1 MNFSNLFRTVTM
13 RAISVGLTLSLLVNS
28 TPAAPE
34 TVVGLGK
41 ESSRA
46 FLFWFHNSGMSKL
59 IQERGAGS
67 VRRQEKQRDR
77 DAKIVRI
84 KIFPEAATVD
94 LGEHVRF
101 SAIAYDQKDDAVG
114 GIKVKWSG
122 QGSSTG
128 RRAKVSREGEFEAL
142 GPGSFTITAEANG
155 QSAQA
160 TVVVRPGIRRNM
172 NEVPQRT
179 KSVSSRD
186 LPTNTKKISSTGN
199 PATPGTGNRVAA
211 GKDRV
216 AKRSHVRSVTATPP
230 TQDLPIEGW
239 GDDNYGSADDPG
251 NRIGNPPGTPL
262 DDGAGSGNFQ
272 FSAPVLSL
280 DGRGIDLRLALSYN
294 SRLWNKSGTQIN
306 YDNDRG
312 WPAPGFS
319 LGFGKLLGMGVNGGG
334 MLIDAD
340 GTRHAYTGSITFYSG
355 GTSGVMHTADGSF
368 IDYTYSTGTG
378 GGLTYAFARLANGT
392 MISFGAPGPG
402 AIYPTSIEDANGN
415 FITITYV
422 NNSGP
427 RIQTVTDT
435 LNRTISFHYDTN
447 NLLTAITAPGYVSGT
462 RTLVRLHYHQLT
474 LDTTNAFSGLTPA
487 VRDANPWGVDAIY
500 YPGTST
506 GFWLNDS
513 DSYSSYG
520 MLNKVVEERGMGFSS
535 SGLNDMGSV
544 SQGSVSRTEAYNYP
558 LTPDSSLTDAPIYT
572 TKTVSWTTDGTN
584 FDSAITTYEV
594 HQNANPRS
602 TLITLPSGLKNKQ
615 LAYNAPNQWNDGLVY
630 HDDTYVVE
638 NQPLQTSTSSWQQ
651 GAYDSPRPTRIEKTD
666 EMQHV
671 TAAEFS
677 YGSVYNQVTEIRDLD
692 YGGTALLRATRKT
705 YQNSANYTARHIF
718 NLPLTV
724 EIYDSDNVTRL
735 SRTEYQ
741 YDSQTMTAAPEVVQH
756 DQSFNPYAVDEGFC
770 YWDFD
775 WSDPDCQ
782 GSCNP
787 ELMSCDGYCPQ
798 IYYCPYDS
806 STHYRGNVT
815 QITKYANAAT
825 EPATGATSETRHY
838 DITGN
843 LVQTNAD
850 CCTQTTFAYD
860 IDTQFAFSLS
870 QTRGSATDPYAQ
882 VKTSNTYDFN
892 TGFIRSATSANGRQT
907 ITDYE
912 SVTLRPSI
920 ITAPTGAHTDHSY
933 DDAAM
938 TLTQTTY
945 LAAADGGGIAAQSV
959 RYLNGSGQVRR
970 ETARGPNAGQ
980 NQTWD
985 AVDTTYNNLGQVSQ
999 QSRPYRVGSET
1010 PAFSSV
1016 SYDVLGRTTRLTSP
1030 DGSVSENYYNE
1041 QDFDTSDGYAPQ
1053 RPSVA
1058 SNTAG
1063 DTILVRDAWGR
1074 ERWGRTDATGRL
1086 VEVVE
1091 PNPSGNGSTATG
1103 GYVTTYSYD
1112 ALDDLTQIHQD
1123 TQTRLFKYDSLDRLI
1138 AQKVA
1143 EMNATLNDSGVY
1155 QSSGGVWSDFFTY
1168 DGRSNLISRTDA
1180 RGVKT
1185 VYNYNN
1191 DPLNRLQSVS
1201 WDTSGFG
1208 DTANPMIGAATVTY
1222 AYRTKSTSTE
1232 LKDVT
1237 QLSNITTSGVSTEAY
1252 SYDDGEGRVT
1262 AKTLTLNGRSSYPF
1276 ATDYA
1281 YDTLDR
1287 AKNITY
1293 PAEYSNGSAPRKVV
1307 HYDYDLASRLSTL
1320 TYDGQLFASNIVYNA
1335 ASQATSLKVGVA
1347 GANQITENYGYDSQT
1362 GLLAG
1367 QNIVRG
1373 TDTIHPLFDLTYD
1386 YANANGKRTG
1396 QLTKIL
1402 NNWNHAKDRGYS
1414 YDALGRLTQATGG
1427 ANGALWTQ
1435 TYSYDK
1441 FGNRTS
1447 VSASGYSAKGE
1458 IPRRAVAPVETADA
1472 KSPKPNEGSVP
1483 SPNLPDDL
1491 LAKNN
1496 PESIRR
1502 GLDPTVSE
1510 SSEPLSDS
1518 APTLRRAEKNSSNPK
1533 PVTPPVDP
1541 VFTDDPLSAG
1551 VNIRA
1556 IHITDLRDAINQAR
1570 VRAGIGNASWAESVT
1585 VGVTV
1590 KASHITEMRSRLAE
1604 ARSALGL
1611 SVATYTDSGLTSG
1624 FLIRA
1629 VHIQELRDR
1638 VREALVSVPITTD
1651 GLAALSYDSASNRI
1665 TTAGF
1670 AYDAAGNQTQVKRVD
1685 GSTEKFQYDA
1695 ANRLIYTRD
1704 GNNNVLATT
1713 TYGDSNERLIVDEGG
1728 LRTYFAGEDGT
1739 PTAEYTESGGA
1750 VIPAWS
1756 KSYVFLDGRLLS
1768 TLTPNGSGGEAIL
1781 FHHPDTL
1788 GTRLV
1793 TDPANG
1799 TSFEQ
1804 VTLAFGTALNAEST
1818 TATNRRFTT
1827 YDRSNATGLDYAVN
1841 RHYDPQQGRFT
1852 QVDPAGMNA
1861 VDLSSPQTLNLYGYC
1876 ANDPI
1881 NHTDPSGLG
1890 FFSFLKKLF
1899 KWILLIVTIIV
1910 AVLIVVY
1917 TGRIDAAIG
1926 LLKTVLTVIGAI
1938 VSAASQIADMAG
1950 LTKLKQIFDIIAAG
1964 TAFGISLANIA
1975 GHSLALAKTIFKAI
1989 QDGATF
1995 VSKILTAYAS
2005 KKWGQILDLVST
2017 VAGFIS
2023 SEISPTGIP
2032 DPNPEHKGEIIH
2044 EWKFKKWDI
2053 YKFIRSVIEKVA
2065 NLAGAERLSG
2075 FVNVLGLVDDV
2086 GDIIMG
2092 IHRFRDPSKGGGPL
2106 SKSPGIPRW
2115 AGWFDRSVLILKKVN
2130 SAFGR
2135 IDKAIALAH

>member
-1 MNFSNLFRTVTM
+1 MNLSNLLRTVTM

-46 FLFWFHNSGMSKL
+46 FLFWFHNGGMSKL
-59 IQERGAGS
+59 IQGRGAGN

-77 DAKIVRI
+77 DAKVARI

-101 SAIAYDQKDDAVG
+101 SAVAYDQQDDAVG

-122 QGSSTG
+122 QESAAG
-128 RRAKVSREGEFEAL
+128 RRAKVSQQGEFEAL
-142 GPGSFTITAEANG
+142 APGSFTITAETNG

-172 NEVPQRT
+172 NEVPLGT

-186 LPTNTKKISSTGN
+186 EPTNTKKISSTGN
-199 PATPGTGNRVAA
+199 PAMPGTGNRVAT
-211 GKDRV
+211 GRGRV
-216 AKRSHVRSVTATPP
+216 AKRSHVKNVTGTPP
-230 TQDLPIEGW
+230 TPMLPVEGW

-280 DGRGIDLRLALSYN
+280 DGRGIDMRLALSYN

-312 WPAPGFS
+312 WPGPGFS

-340 GTRHAYTGSITFYSG
+340 GTRHAYTGSITFYSW
-355 GTSGVMHTADGSF
+355 GTYGVMHTADGSF

-435 LNRTISFHYDTN
+435 LNRAISFHYDTN
-447 NLLTAITAPGYVSGT
+447 DLLTAITAPGYISGS
-462 RTLVRLHYHQLT
+462 RTLARLHYHQLS
-474 LDTTNAFSGLTPA
+474 LDTTNAFSGLTPG
-487 VRDANPWGVDAIY
+487 VRDANPWAVDAIY

-506 GFWLNDS
+506 GYWLNDS

-520 MLNKVVEERGMGFSS
+520 MLAKVVEERGMGFSA
-535 SGLNDMGSV
+535 SGLTDMGSV
-544 SQGSVSRTEAYNYP
+544 SQGSVNRTETYNYP
-558 LTPDSSLTDAPIYT
+558 LTPDSTLTDAPTYT
-572 TKTVSWTTDGTN
+572 TRTESWTTDGTN
-584 FDSAITTYEV
+584 FDSATTTYEV

-602 TLITLPSGLKNKQ
+602 TLITLPNGLKNKQ
-615 LAYNAPNQWNDGLVY
+615 LAIYAPNQWNDGLVY

-638 NQPLQTSTSSWQQ
+638 NQPLQTSSSTWQQ
-651 GAYDSPRPTRIEKTD
+651 GAYDSPRPSRVEKTD

-671 TAAEFS
+671 TATEFS
-677 YGSVYNQVTEIRDLD
+677 YGTVYNQVIEARDFD
-692 YGGTALLRATRKT
+692 YGGTSLLRATRT
-705 YQNSANYTARHIF
+705 SYQNSANYTSRHIF

-724 EIYDSDNVTRL
+724 EVYDSDYVTRL
-735 SRTEYQ
+735 SRTDYQ
-741 YDSQTMTAAPEVVQH
+741 YDGQTMTAAPEVVQH
-756 DQSFNPYAVDEGFC
+756 DQSSNPYAADEGFC
-770 YWDFD
+770 YWEND
-775 WSDPDCQ
+775 WNDGDCR
-782 GSCNP
+782 GSCLPNCP
-787 ELMSCDGYCPQ
+787 ECIQDLSCDGYCPQ
-798 IYYCPYDS
+798 IYYCPYTSFTD
-806 STHYRGNVT
+806 YRGNVT
-815 QITKYANAAT
+815 QITKYVNAAT
-825 EPATGATSETRHY
+825 EPASGAISETRRY

-843 LVQTNAD
+843 LVQTNAE

-860 IDTQFAFSLS
+860 IDTQFAFPLS
-870 QTRGSATDPYAQ
+870 ETRGSATDPYAQ
-882 VKTSNTYDFN
+882 VKTSRTYDFN
-892 TGFIRSATSANGRQT
+892 TGLTRSATSANGRQT

-912 SVTLRPSI
+912 SGTLRPSI
-920 ITAPTGAHTDHSY
+920 ITAPTGAHIDYSY

-945 LAAADGGGIAAQSV
+945 LVSADGGGIAAQNV
-959 RYLNGSGQVRR
+959 RYLNGAGQVRR
-970 ETARGPNAGQ
+970 ESARGPNEGQ

-985 AVDTTYNNLGQVSQ
+985 AVDTIYNNLGQVSQ
-999 QSRPYRVGSET
+999 HSQPYRIGSES
-1010 PAFSSV
+1010 PVFSSV
-1016 SYDVLGRTTRLTSP
+1016 TYDVLGRTTRLTAP
-1030 DGSVSENYYNE
+1030 DGSATENYYNE

-1058 SNTAG
+1058 SNAAG

-1074 ERWGRTDATGRL
+1074 ERWGRTDASGRL
-1086 VEVVE
+1086 VEVIE
-1091 PNPSGNGSTATG
+1091 PNPSGNGSTATN
-1103 GYVTTYSYD
+1103 GYVTTYTYD
-1112 ALDDLTQIHQD
+1112 GLDDLTQIHQD
-1123 TQTRLFKYDSLDRLI
+1123 TQTRLFKYDSLGRLI
-1138 AQKVA
+1138 AQKLA

-1155 QSSGGVWSDFFTY
+1155 QSTGGVWSDVFTY
-1168 DGRSNLISRTDA
+1168 DVRSNLTSRTDA
-1180 RGVKT
+1180 RGVKA

-1201 WDTSGFG
+1201 WDTGGFG
-1208 DTANPMIGAATVTY
+1208 DSANPIIGAATVSY
-1222 AYRTKSTSTE
+1222 AYRTKSTSAE

-1237 QLSNITTSGVSTEAY
+1237 QISTITTSGVSTEAY
-1252 SYDDGEGRVT
+1252 GYDDGEGRVT
-1262 AKTLTLNGRSSYPF
+1262 SKTVTLNGRSSYPF

-1281 YDTLDR
+1281 YDSLDR
-1287 AKNITY
+1287 VKNITY

-1307 HYDYDLASRLSTL
+1307 HHDYDIASRLSTL
-1320 TYDGQLFASNIVYNA
+1320 TYDSQSFASNIVYNA
-1335 ASQATSLKVGVA
+1335 ASQATSLKVGPA
-1347 GANQITENYGYDSQT
+1347 GTNQITETYGYSAQT
-1362 GLLAG
+1362 GLLTG
-1367 QNIVRG
+1367 QSIVRG
-1373 TDTIHPLFDLTYD
+1373 TDTIHPLLDLTYD

-1414 YDALGRLTQATGG
+1414 YDALGRLAQATGG
-1427 ANGALWTQ
+1427 PSSSVLWTQ

-1458 IPRRAVAPVETADA
+1458 RPRRADVPVETADA
-1472 KSPKPNEGSVP
+1472 KSPKASEGSAA
-1483 SPNLPDDL
+1483 SPNLPTDL

-1496 PESIRR
+1496 PDSIRR
-1502 GLDPTVSE
+1502 GLDPTFRE

-1518 APTLRRAEKNSSNPK
+1518 EPTLRRAEKNAGNAKPANP
-1533 PVTPPVDP
+1533 PTEP
-1541 VFTDDPLSAG
+1541 VFTDDPLAAG

-1556 IHITDLRDAINQAR
+1556 IHITELRDAINQAR

-1585 VGVTV
+1585 TGVTV

-1611 SVATYTDSGLTSG
+1611 SAATYTDSGLASG
-1624 FLIRA
+1624 FLIKA

-1638 VREALVSVPITTD
+1638 VREALASVPITGD
-1651 GLAALSYDSASNRI
+1651 GLASLSYDTGSNRI

-1695 ANRLIYTRD
+1695 ANRLIYIRD
-1704 GNNNVLATT
+1704 GNNNVLATN
-1713 TYGDSNERLIVDEGG
+1713 TYGDSNERLIADEGG
-1728 LRTYFAGEDGT
+1728 LRTYYVGEDGT

-1750 VIPAWS
+1750 IIPAWS
-1756 KSYVFLDGRLLS
+1756 KSYVFLGARLLS
-1768 TLTPNGSGGEAIL
+1768 TLTPTGSGGEAIQ
-1781 FHHPDTL
+1781 FHHPDQL

-1793 TDPANG
+1793 TDPSNG

-1804 VTLAFGTALNAEST
+1804 VNLPFGTALNAEST
-1818 TATNRRFTT
+1818 GATNRRFTT
-1827 YDRSNATGLDYAVN
+1827 YDRSTATGLDYAVN
-1841 RHYDPQQGRFT
+1841 RHYDSQQGRFT

-1861 VDLSSPQTLNLYGYC
+1861 VDLSSPQTLNLYAYC

-1899 KWILLIVTIIV
+1899 KWIVLVVTIIV
-1910 AVLIVVY
+1910 AVLVVVY
-1917 TGRIDAAIG
+1917 TGQIYAA
-1926 LLKTVLTVIGAI
+1926 LHLFKTILTVIAA
-1938 VSAASQIADMAG
+1938 VASAASQVANALG
-1950 LTKLKQIFDIIAAG
+1950 LKKLGMIFDIIAAG
-1964 TAFGISLANIA
+1964 ASFGFSLASIA
-1975 GHSLALAKTIFKAI
+1975 GKGWALAKTIFKAI
-1989 QDGATF
+1989 QDGATLA
-1995 VSKILTAYAS
+1995 SKTLTALAH
-2005 KKWGQILDLVST
+2005 KKLGQIFDLVSS
-2017 VAGFIS
+2017 VAEFIS
-2023 SEISPTGIP
+2023 GAIRSKNGGPIGFHP
-2032 DPNPEHKGEIIH
+2032 
-2044 EWKFKKWDI
+2044 KKWAI
-2053 YKFIRSVIEKVA
+2053 YKFIRGTVEKVA
-2065 NLAGAERLSG
+2065 NLAGDERLG
-2075 FVNVLGLVDDV
+2075 GLLNVLGLVDDA
-2086 GDIIMG
+2086 GDLYYG
-2092 IHRFRDPSKGGGPL
+2092 FRDIRQVGTGPIPLNKVL
-2106 SKSPGIPRW
+2106 S
-2115 AGWFDRSVLILKKVN
+2115 RSVGGLPGYIERLLPLFKKVN
-2130 SAFGR
+2130 TAFGR
-2135 IDKAIALAH
+2135 VDKAIALAH